1 MMNETE
7 FLLELDN
14 KTDREL
20 YARITAL
27 TLEEL
32 PTETIEGRI
41 TGGSINLDGNSAL
54 RRTCNLTMVA
64 NEVNINDYYWGLHS
78 KVKIEV
84 GIKNTI
90 DEDRPDI
97 IWFPQGI
104 FVLTTFNTSHTTNNY
119 QITLNGK
126 DKMCLL
132 NGDVG
137 GALTASVVFSERD
150 TFDLEKQ
157 EVFTEI
163 IPFKTI
169 IREAIHTFGKEPY
182 HNIII
187 NDIDDYG
194 TELLEYRGD
203 TPMYF
208 FKSIDDDAYSN
219 ISIYGDMIVFPE
231 GSDVP
236 VKLSEIDCLPLTDLV
251 MKDGTIISPA
261 LQNRYGNY
269 VPSSKK
275 YYVAKAENGQ
285 TAGFRKTE
293 LTWPGAKNNQLVGNI
308 GESLT
313 SILDKINN
321 ILYND
326 FEYFYDIEGHF
337 IFQRK
342 RIFVNTTWNP
352 IKDGGDGIYVDN
364 DPANG
369 PIAYEFKG
377 SNLITSFA
385 NNPNLLNLKNDYSIW
400 GIRES
405 ASGAEIPVHLRYAI
419 DSKPI
424 YYKTYKGKVYTSDK
438 YDWRELIYQM
448 ALDYYAY
455 NQEDDFLHTIAI
467 NNFDY
472 YPTGQTGYEQYYID
486 LMGFWRQLYCYN
498 ELQSEN
504 DKVDPDYNYYDI
516 DENGELKLQNY
527 FVLWSTLED
536 YDVLYYKKW
545 SEKHQDYIYQV
556 VAPARQG
563 EIYNYKIY
571 TTFWLDS
578 YETYYIKNLFHK
590 VELSKSQYEPGK
602 YYIKSY
608 DNEYILSDDDY
619 FPKETYYKKLAL
631 EKDNDEFYK
640 FILPEADDK
649 NVYEYKFKKDVKY
662 YKSGESNKQQ
672 IFTYTDQSAKQ
683 TWQTIDLTNYD
694 AKTYWNKMVIDT
706 PENLNFWF
714 DFLDQY
720 GELDKYSVQAIGDR
734 PKVVNDNSIKSIYF
748 RETPTVLFVQ
758 NEEDKIGTEEYTWVQ
773 LPENMNVENILTIA
787 AQGKSAIEQLD
798 NLLYNHSYCIESVNI
813 GVIPIY
819 RLEPNTLIKIQDEQS
834 KINGQYVISKIT
846 VPLAYNGTMTINA
859 TKAVERLY

>member
-54 RRTCNLTMVA
+54 RRACNLTMVA

-90 DEDRPDI
+90 DKDRPDI

-104 FVLTTFNTSHTTNNY
+104 FVLTTFNTSHTTNSY

-261 LQNRYGNY
+261 LKNRYGNY
-269 VPSSKK
+269 IPSSKK

-293 LTWPGAKNNQLVGNI
+293 LTWPGGRNNQLIGNV

-337 IFQRK
+337 VFQRK
-342 RIFVNTTWNP
+342 KIFVNTTWNP

-405 ASGAEIPVHLRYAI
+405 ATGAEVPVHLRYAI
-419 DSKPI
+419 DNKPT
-424 YYKTYKGKVYTSDK
+424 YYKTYKGKVFTSDK

-448 ALDYYAY
+448 ACDYYAY
-455 NQEDDFLHTIAI
+455 NQNDDFLHTIAI

-472 YPTGQTGYEQYYID
+472 YPTGQTGYEQYYTD

-498 ELQSEN
+498 DLQGP
-504 DKVDPDYNYYDI
+504 DDIVDPDYNYYDI
-516 DENGELKLQNY
+516 DEDGNLKLQNY

-545 SEKHQDYIYQV
+545 SEKHQDYIYQA

-590 VELSKSQYEPGK
+590 IELSKEQYEPGK

-649 NVYEYKFKKDVKY
+649 NVYEYKFKKDIKY
-662 YKSGESNKQQ
+662 YKSGENNKQQ
-672 IFTYTDQSAKQ
+672 IFTYTDQAAKQ

-694 AKTYWNKMVIDT
+694 AYTYWNKMVIET

-734 PKVVNDNSIKSIYF
+734 PKVINDNSIKSIYF

-773 LPENMNVENILTIA
+773 LPENMNMENILTIA

-813 GVIPIY
+813 SVIPIY

>member
-150 TFDLEKQ
+150 TFDLKKQ

-231 GSDVP
+231 GSDTP

-251 MKDGTIISPA
+251 MKDGTIVSPA

-293 LTWPGAKNNQLVGNI
+293 LTWPKAKNNQLVGNV

-337 IFQRK
+337 VFQRK

-400 GIRES
+400 GVRES

-419 DSKPI
+419 DSKPV

-455 NQEDDFLHTIAI
+455 NQNDDFLHTIAI
-467 NNFDY
+467 NN
-472 YPTGQTGYEQYYID
+472 
-486 LMGFWRQLYCYN
+486 
-498 ELQSEN
+498 
-504 DKVDPDYNYYDI
+504 
-516 DENGELKLQNY
+516 
-527 FVLWSTLED
+527 
-536 YDVLYYKKW
+536 LYY
-545 SEKHQDYIYQV
+545 YV
-556 VAPARQG
+556 
-563 EIYNYKIY
+563 
-571 TTFWLDS
+571 
-578 YETYYIKNLFHK
+578 IKFH
-590 VELSKSQYEPGK
+590 
-602 YYIKSY
+602 
-608 DNEYILSDDDY
+608 
-619 FPKETYYKKLAL
+619 
-631 EKDNDEFYK
+631 
-640 FILPEADDK
+640 
-649 NVYEYKFKKDVKY
+649 
-662 YKSGESNKQQ
+662 
-672 IFTYTDQSAKQ
+672 
-683 TWQTIDLTNYD
+683 
-694 AKTYWNKMVIDT
+694 
-706 PENLNFWF
+706 
-714 DFLDQY
+714 
-720 GELDKYSVQAIGDR
+720 
-734 PKVVNDNSIKSIYF
+734 
-748 RETPTVLFVQ
+748 
-758 NEEDKIGTEEYTWVQ
+758 
-773 LPENMNVENILTIA
+773 
-787 AQGKSAIEQLD
+787 
-798 NLLYNHSYCIESVNI
+798 
-813 GVIPIY
+813 
-819 RLEPNTLIKIQDEQS
+819 IKI
-834 KINGQYVISKIT
+834 
-846 VPLAYNGTMTINA
+846 L
-859 TKAVERLY
+859 LL